1 MERGLSM
8 DNKGGLSMDIHETI
22 KKKFH
27 LSNKT
32 MRNLPY
38 CSGQR
43 YNRSNLAELFGE
55 IQFNIGAEIGV
66 RRGRYSRQLC
76 HCNPNLKL
84 FCIDPWSAYDTKYT
98 QKRQN
103 EIYAQAVKNLS
114 GYNVQI
120 IKKDSVA
127 ALVDIEDQSLDFVY
141 IDGDHHF
148 DFVCPD
154 IINWS
159 KKVKRGGIVAAHDS
173 YGGEAGVQKAVE
185 AYVHAHDIRPW
196 YMTKELMPTAYWVN
210 P

>member
-1 MERGLSM
+1 M
-8 DNKGGLSMDIHETI
+8 DNIHEAI
-22 KKKFH
+22 RKKFH

-43 YNRSNLAELFGE
+43 YNRFHLAELFAE
-55 IQFNIGAEIGV
+55 LKFNTGAEIGV
-66 RRGRYSRQLC
+66 RRGRYSRHLC
-76 HCNPNLKL
+76 YCNPDLHL
-84 FCIDPWSAYDTKYT
+84 ICIDPWKAYDTKYT
-98 QKRQN
+98 QKRQD
-103 EIYAQAVKNLS
+103 EIYAFALKVLND
-114 GYNVQI
+114 YHVQI
-120 IKKDSVA
+120 IKKDSVE
-127 ALVDIEDQSLDFVY
+127 ALSDVLDKNLDFVY

-159 KKVKRGGIVAAHDS
+159 KKVHSGGIIAVHDC

-196 YMTKELMPTAYWVN
+196 YMTKELMPTAYWVK